1 MKNGTDKEFDA
12 ISRRLLDRAD
22 TEYRDSQQNPTSSPR
37 GDYVGDRN
45 RYDEIAKARADVAA
59 AQAVVGQKEAGGS
72 TLGMD
77 AAMGAL
83 RSAEAR
89 LNSLEQSYGGL
100 IPNLPVAPVAP
111 GPTGS
116 NPADF
121 YR

>member
-1 MKNGTDKEFDA
+1 V
-12 ISRRLLDRAD
+12 SLLTQGPLVLVVHPA
-22 TEYRDSQQNPTSSPR
+22 TGLTSVK
-37 GDYVGDRN
+37 DV
-45 RYDEIAKARADVAA
+45 IAKARADVAA

-72 TLGMD
+72 ALGMD